1 MNMSNAGADAA
12 PWPGEAATPPAAP
25 PPAEAHK
32 RPGIKAMWVG
42 VSLEY
47 IEFAVFFVVYFVA
60 RWHNPQAFQQGAT
73 RLWTI
78 GGLCVTAVM
87 VTGGYLL
94 TRAIASTR
102 AGNQVWGQR
111 WLALALLTGLIYPV
125 LKVLE
130 WQWNLAHGIN
140 ASAGVFVVVYYYI
153 TINHFIHASWGLMG
167 MAWGLVRFRYGGYTA
182 DDHRGLEA
190 IATYWHATD
199 MVWLMIFAL
208 FYAFA

>member
-1 MNMSNAGADAA
+1 MTHAGTQAAAWPAEVANPPPDAL
-12 PWPGEAATPPAAP
+12 ATPAP
-25 PPAEAHK
+25 R
-32 RPGIKAMWVG
+32 RPGIQAMWVG

-60 RWHNPQAFQQGAT
+60 RWHNPEAFQQGAT
-73 RLWTI
+73 RLWTL
-78 GGLCVTAVM
+78 GGLSVTAVM

-102 AGNQVWGQR
+102 AGNLAAGQR
-111 WLALALLTGLIYPV
+111 WLALALVTGLVYPV

-130 WQWNLAHGIN
+130 WRWNHAHGID
-140 ASAGVFVVVYYYI
+140 ATAGIFVVVYYYL

-182 DDHRGLEA
+182 EDHRGLEA